1 MPRLTCLSDEV
12 AKASSLYFCIATQLI
27 VVIPERRTG
36 TLNQKRHPLHEDAL
50 AFAST
55 MVLVTLGVEMLSK
68 VGLITGGLAGFALLL
83 AKLTP
88 FGFGPLFAV
97 LNLPFYVLAFKE
109 LGARFTVNTIICVLL
124 VSVFSEYIG
133 HFIEIQAIDPAF
145 AAIAGGV
152 LIGFGMLI
160 VFRHQASLG
169 GIGILTYYLQNRFGW
184 RAGYVQLGMDLGILS
199 IGFFTLDISTLLMS
213 VLAAVVLNS
222 VLAINH
228 KPGRY
233 NIA

>member
-1 MPRLTCLSDEV
+1 M
-12 AKASSLYFCIATQLI
+12 
-27 VVIPERRTG
+27 
-36 TLNQKRHPLHEDAL
+36 NQKRHPLHEDAL

-55 MVLVTLGVEMLSK
+55 MVLVTLGVSLLSK

-97 LNLPFYVLAFKE
+97 LNLPFYILAFKE
-109 LGARFTVNTIICVLL
+109 LGARFTINTVICVLL
-124 VSVFSEYIG
+124 VSAFSEYI
-133 HFIEIQAIDPAF
+133 HLFFDIQMVHPAF
-145 AAIAGGV
+145 AAVAGGV

-184 RAGYVQLGMDLGILS
+184 RAGYIQLAMDLMILS
-199 IGFFTLDISTLLMS
+199 IGFFTLDTPTLLMS
-213 VLAAVVLNS
+213 ILAAVVLNS
-222 VLAINH
+222 ILAINH

-233 NIA
+233 NVA